1 MREFGGFILRA
12 TVVLLHRFP
21 HFLGCPSSAQV
32 SAPCRA
38 LQKQKRFIP
47 TGKSPVANWRQ
58 LGTNQNNN
66 ENGQQSLYEKQTK
79 TIVDG

>member
-21 HFLGCPSSAQV
+21 HFLGCLSPAKV
-32 SAPCRA
+32 SAPWRA

-47 TGKSPVANWRQ
+47 TGKSPMVNWRQ
-58 LGTNQNNN
+58 QENFGGNNLCF
-66 ENGQQSLYEKQTK
+66 SA
-79 TIVDG
+79 